1 MPGFGSQ
8 LNDGQVTRLVAYVE
22 GLSGGVAPNDAS
34 SEGLLG
40 GSAGAGSGLG
50 SPEDFA
56 GHASEGSVE
65 ALEASAASPL
75 PVGNPIGWVLALAI
89 AGALMA
95 AGSLFTGSLPNE
107 AESVVADSHEAAF
120 GDE

>member
-22 GLSGGVAPNDAS
+22 ALSGGVATNDAS
-34 SEGLLG
+34 SESLPG
-40 GSAGAGSGLG
+40 GPPDSGSDLG
-50 SPEDFA
+50 SPEGFA

-65 ALEASAASPL
+65 ALEAAAASPL
-75 PVGNPIGWVLALAI
+75 PVGNPVGWVLALAI

-95 AGSLFTGSLPNE
+95 GGSPLHRLASERRRISGR
-107 AESVVADSHEAAF
+107 
-120 GDE
+120 